1 MREVTAGGTR
11 VAGSER
17 AVTVGPVRF
26 LFTRR
31 WVLFALT
38 VVVLA
43 YGAYWLGEWQFH
55 RLEDRKERNA
65 QTVHNLDRPAVPV
78 DQVLAAG
85 RPVSAEDEWRRVEA
99 TGTYRA
105 DQSII
110 VRYQTR
116 DGASG
121 VDVVTPLDTG
131 PGAPLLLVDR
141 GWVQTTN
148 AGDASPDVPEPP
160 SGQVSIEGWVRADAT
175 GDSTTV
181 TDRSTRSISSA
192 AIGDAIG
199 AEVYGGFVDVTS
211 ESPEPTEPL
220 AHAEEP
226 DLSEG
231 PHFFYGL
238 QWWFFGALA
247 VFGFGYLAWDE
258 RRKLR
263 SGDTGDVNAEAAP
276 GDTTDDQAGARS
288 PR

>member
-1 MREVTAGGTR
+1 M
-11 VAGSER
+11 
-17 AVTVGPVRF
+17 RF

-31 WVLFALT
+31 WVLFGLA

-65 QTVHNLDRPAVPV
+65 QTVHNLDRPPVPV

-85 RPVSAEDEWRRVEA
+85 RPVSREDEWRRVRA
-99 TGTYRA
+99 TGRYLSE
-105 DQSII
+105 QSII

-121 VDVVTPLDTG
+121 VDVVTPLDPG
-131 PGAPLLLVDR
+131 SGAPLLLVDR
-141 GWVQTTN
+141 GWTQTAN
-148 AGDASPDVPEPP
+148 AGDASPDVPAPP
-160 SGQVSIEGWVRADAT
+160 SGEVTIEGWVRADAT

-192 AIGDAIG
+192 AIGDALG

-211 ESPEPTEPL
+211 ESPEPAEPL

-263 SGDTGDVNAEAAP
+263 AGDSDAARAEAPAGHP
-276 GDTTDDQAGARS
+276 EDDEAGASSSR
-288 PR
+288 

>member
-1 MREVTAGGTR
+1 MREVTVGGTR
-11 VAGSER
+11 VGGSER
-17 AVTVGPVRF
+17 AVTVGRVRF

-31 WVLFALT
+31 WVLFALA

-55 RLEDRKERNA
+55 RLEDRKERNT
-65 QTVHNLDRPAVPV
+65 QTVHNLDQPPVPV
-78 DQVLAAG
+78 EQVLAAG
-85 RPVSAEDEWRRVEA
+85 RPVSREDEWRRVEA
-99 TGTYRA
+99 TGTYLP

-141 GWVQTTN
+141 GWVQTPN
-148 AGDASPDVPEPP
+148 AGDASPDVPAPP
-160 SGQVSIEGWVRADAT
+160 PGQVTIQGWVRADAT
-175 GDSTTV
+175 GDSTAV

-192 AIGDAIG
+192 AIGDALG
-199 AEVYGGFVDVTS
+199 AEVYGGFVDVTR
-211 ESPEPTEPL
+211 ESPEPDQPL

-263 SGDTGDVNAEAAP
+263 AGDTDPVHAAAP
-276 GDTTDDQAGARS
+276 AGCPEDDEAGASS

>member
-1 MREVTAGGTR
+1 VK
-11 VAGSER
+11 
-17 AVTVGPVRF
+17 F
-26 LFTRR
+26 LFSRR
-31 WVLFALT
+31 WILFALT
-38 VVVLA
+38 VAVLA

-65 QTVHNLDRPAVPV
+65 QTIENLDRAAVPV

-85 RPVSAEDEWRRVEA
+85 RPVAEADEWRRVRA
-99 TGTYRA
+99 TGTYLP
-105 DQSII
+105 DQNII

-131 PGAPLLLVDR
+131 AGAPLLLVDR
-141 GWVQTTN
+141 GWVQTEN
-148 AGDASPDVPEPP
+148 AGNAAPAVPAPP
-160 SGQVSIEGWVRADAT
+160 PGRVTIEGWVRADAE
-175 GDSTTV
+175 GDSTDV
-181 TDRSTRSISSA
+181 TDRSTRAVSSSA
-192 AIGDAIG
+192 IADALDD
-199 AEVYGGFVDVTS
+199 EVYGGFVDVTA
-211 ESPEPTEPL
+211 ESPKPAQPL
-220 AHAEEP
+220 VHAEEP

-263 SGDTGDVNAEAAP
+263 AGSSAPADERVEAP
-276 GDTTDDQAGARS
+276 SAR
-288 PR
+288 

>member
-1 MREVTAGGTR
+1 MRDGAAGGTR
-11 VAGSER
+11 VGVSKQP
-17 AVTVGPVRF
+17 VTVVRVRF

-31 WVLFALT
+31 WVLFALA

-55 RLEDRKERNA
+55 RLEDRRERNA
-65 QTVHNLDRPAVPV
+65 QTVQNLDRPAVPV
-78 DQVLAAG
+78 DEVLAAG
-85 RPVSAEDEWRRVEA
+85 RPVSPEDEWRRVRA
-99 TGTYRA
+99 TGRYLA

-131 PGAPLLLVDR
+131 AGAPLLLVDR
-141 GWVQTTN
+141 GWVQTGN
-148 AGDASPDVPEPP
+148 AGDASPEVPEPP
-160 SGQVSIEGWVRADAT
+160 SGQVTVEGWVRADAT
-175 GDSTTV
+175 GDSTAV
-181 TDRSTRSISSA
+181 TDRSTRSISSS
-192 AIGDAIG
+192 AIGDALH
-199 AEVYGGFVDVTS
+199 AEVYGGFVDVTR
-211 ESPEPTEPL
+211 ESPEPAEPL
-220 AHAEEP
+220 EHADEP

-263 SGDTGDVNAEAAP
+263 AGEPAP
-276 GDTTDDQAGARS
+276 ERETART
-288 PR
+288 

>member
-1 MREVTAGGTR
+1 
-11 VAGSER
+11 
-17 AVTVGPVRF
+17 VRF

-31 WVLFALT
+31 WVLFALA

-55 RLEDRKERNA
+55 RLADRKERNA
-65 QTVHNLDRPAVPV
+65 QTVQNLHHRPVPV
-78 DQVLAAG
+78 DEVLAEG
-85 RPVSAEDEWRRVEA
+85 RAVSPEDEWRRVRA
-99 TGTYRA
+99 TGTYLA

-131 PGAPLLLVDR
+131 SGAPLLLVDR
-141 GWVQTTN
+141 GWVQTSN
-148 AGDASPDVPEPP
+148 AGDASPDVPAPP
-160 SGQVSIEGWVRADAT
+160 PGKVTVEGWVRADAT
-175 GDSTTV
+175 GDSTDV
-181 TDRSTRSISSA
+181 TDRSTRSISSS
-192 AIGDAIG
+192 AIGDALG
-199 AEVYGGFVDVTS
+199 AEVYGGFVDATA
-211 ESPEPTEPL
+211 ESPEPAEPL

-263 SGDTGDVNAEAAP
+263 AGDTAP
-276 GDTTDDQAGARS
+276 AKAVSPEDHEAGASSSR
-288 PR
+288 

>member
-1 MREVTAGGTR
+1 
-11 VAGSER
+11 
-17 AVTVGPVRF
+17 
-26 LFTRR
+26 
-31 WVLFALT
+31 LFALA

-65 QTVHNLDRPAVPV
+65 QTVHNFERPPVPV

-85 RPVSAEDEWRRVEA
+85 RPVSREDEWRPVQA
-99 TGTYRA
+99 TGTYLPEKN
-105 DQSII
+105 II

-116 DGASG
+116 DGTSG

-141 GWVQTTN
+141 GWAQTSN
-148 AGDASPDVPEPP
+148 AGNASPDIPAPP
-160 SGQVSIEGWVRADAT
+160 SGQVTIEGWVRADAT
-175 GDSTTV
+175 GDSITV
-181 TDRSTRSISSA
+181 TDRSARSISSV
-192 AIGDAIG
+192 AIGDALG

-211 ESPEPTEPL
+211 ESPEPAEPL
-220 AHAEEP
+220 VHAEKP
-226 DLSEG
+226 DLSQG

-263 SGDTGDVNAEAAP
+263 VGDAGTAATAPPSGRRENDE
-276 GDTTDDQAGARS
+276 AGASS

>member
-1 MREVTAGGTR
+1 MK
-11 VAGSER
+11 
-17 AVTVGPVRF
+17 F
-26 LFTRR
+26 LFSRR
-31 WVLFALT
+31 WILFALT
-38 VVVLA
+38 VAVLA

-65 QTVHNLDRPAVPV
+65 QTIHNLDQAAVPV

-85 RPVSAEDEWRRVEA
+85 RPVAEEDEWRRVRA
-99 TGTYRA
+99 TGTYLA
-105 DQSII
+105 DQNII

-131 PGAPLLLVDR
+131 SGAPLLLVDR
-141 GWVQTTN
+141 GWVQTEN
-148 AGDASPDVPEPP
+148 AGNAAPPVPAPP
-160 SGQVSIEGWVRADAT
+160 PGEVTIEGWVRADAT
-175 GDSTTV
+175 GDSTAV
-181 TDRSTRSISSA
+181 TDRSTRAVSSSA
-192 AIGDAIG
+192 IADALD
-199 AEVYGGFVDVTS
+199 AAVYGGFVDVTS
-211 ESPEPTEPL
+211 ESPEPAEPL
-220 AHAEEP
+220 VHAEEP

-263 SGDTGDVNAEAAP
+263 TGSPASADEPVDASS
-276 GDTTDDQAGARS
+276 AR
-288 PR
+288 

>member
-1 MREVTAGGTR
+1 VRDLTAGGTA
-11 VAGSER
+11 VAASER
-17 AVTVGPVRF
+17 PVTVGRVRF

-31 WVLFALT
+31 WILFGLA

-55 RLEDRKERNA
+55 RLEDRRERNA
-65 QTVHNLDRPAVPV
+65 HTVRNLDRPPVPV
-78 DQVLAAG
+78 DQVLAPG
-85 RPVSAEDEWRRVEA
+85 KPVSTEDEWRRVRA
-99 TGTYRA
+99 TGRYLE
-105 DQSII
+105 DKSII

-131 PGAPLLLVDR
+131 AGAPLLLVDR
-141 GWVQTTN
+141 GWVSTGN
-148 AGDASPDVPEPP
+148 AGDASPEVPAPP
-160 SGQVSIEGWVRADAT
+160 PGQVTIEGWVRADAT
-175 GDSTTV
+175 GDSTVV
-181 TDRSTRSISSA
+181 TDRSTRSISSS
-192 AIGDAIG
+192 AIGDALG
-199 AEVYGGFVDVTS
+199 TEVYGGFVDVIR
-211 ESPEPTEPL
+211 ESPQPAEPL
-220 AHAEEP
+220 EHAEKP

-263 SGDTGDVNAEAAP
+263 
-276 GDTTDDQAGARS
+276 AGEPASERETART
-288 PR
+288 

>member
-1 MREVTAGGTR
+1 MCSPQQSRSPGQDVRDVTAGGTR
-11 VAGSER
+11 VTVSER
-17 AVTVGPVRF
+17 PVTVGRVRF

-31 WVLFALT
+31 WVLFALA

-55 RLEDRKERNA
+55 RLEDRRERNA
-65 QTVHNLDRPAVPV
+65 QTVQNLDRPPVPV

-85 RPVSAEDEWRRVEA
+85 RPVSFEDEWRQVRA
-99 TGTYRA
+99 TGRYLA
-105 DQSII
+105 DRSII

-121 VDVVTPLDTG
+121 VDVVTPLDSG
-131 PGAPLLLVDR
+131 AGAPLLLVDR
-141 GWVQTTN
+141 GWVQTGN
-148 AGDASPDVPEPP
+148 AGDASPEVPEPP
-160 SGQVSIEGWVRADAT
+160 SGQVTVEGWVRADAT
-175 GDSTTV
+175 GDSTVV
-181 TDRSTRSISSA
+181 TDRSTRSISSS
-192 AIGDAIG
+192 AIGDALD
-199 AEVYGGFVDVTS
+199 AEVYGGFVDVTR
-211 ESPEPTEPL
+211 ESPEPAEPL
-220 AHAEEP
+220 QHADEP

-263 SGDTGDVNAEAAP
+263 
-276 GDTTDDQAGARS
+276 AGEPTKERETART
-288 PR
+288 